1 MSNFL
6 HIDFFILLDF
16 LRYIAKKTPVK
27 IYTRVFHRFLF
38 LILHLLKIDI
48 NNKTS
53 TEYCLSIRLYHQK
66 NLRKENRHL
75 LQLCRLLLF
84 LRLEE
89 YQSYSYYQLLKVR

>member
-16 LRYIAKKTPVK
+16 LRLHCKKTPVK

-53 TEYCLSIRLYHQK
+53 TEYYLSIRLYHQK
-66 NLRKENRHL
+66 NLRKQSRHIL
-75 LQLCRLLLF
+75 SSIFKIKYINLII
-84 LRLEE
+84 
-89 YQSYSYYQLLKVR
+89 